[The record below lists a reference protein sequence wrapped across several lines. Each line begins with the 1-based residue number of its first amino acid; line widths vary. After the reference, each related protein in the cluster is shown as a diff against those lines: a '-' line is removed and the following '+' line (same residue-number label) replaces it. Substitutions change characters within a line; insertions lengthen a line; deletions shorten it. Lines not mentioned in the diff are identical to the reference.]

1 MSKLKANDKL
11 CFVNF
16 IFKNGCTDSVA
27 VAKSKEH
34 LQNNFTKKLGEYG
47 KGIKNDILILGG
59 IHGYVYVDLSTV
71 AKMEISD
78 KDNGPLIMVNS
89 QVNDDEIDKKWGIRW
104 MKQI

>member
-1 MSKLKANDKL
+1 MSKLKASDKL

-34 LQNNFTKKLGEYG
+34 LWNNFAKKLDEYG
-47 KGIKNDILILGG
+47 KRIKNDILILGG

-71 AKMEISD
+71 AKIEIS
-78 KDNGPLIMVNS
+78 
-89 QVNDDEIDKKWGIRW
+89 EIDKGPMVLVKS
-104 MKQI
+104 KLNKDLEL

>member
-27 VAKSKEH
+27 VAESKEH
-34 LQNNFTKKLGEYG
+34 LWNNFTKKLDEYG

-89 QVNDDEIDKKWGIRW
+89 QLNDEIDKKERIRW
-104 MKQI
+104 KKLI

>member
-1 MSKLKANDKL
+1 MIKPNANDKI

-34 LQNNFTKKLGEYG
+34 LWNNFAKKLDEYG

-59 IHGYVYVDLSTV
+59 IHGYVYVDLATV
-71 AKMEISD
+71 AKIEISNQD
-78 KDNGPLIMVNS
+78 KGQIMIKGPRNY
-89 QVNDDEIDKKWGIRW
+89 EA
-104 MKQI
+104 